1 MLVFVYVVVTAPTVR
16 SDQPPKE
23 LKASFVFRPFPPK
36 PPKELKASFL
46 FLPFP
51 LHLNVDIRVASD
63 WVRQA
68 SSQKK
73 VKLHT

>member
-1 MLVFVYVVVTAPTVR
+1 MLVLAYVVVTAPTVR

-23 LKASFVFRPFPPK
+23 LKASFVF
-36 PPKELKASFL
+36 
-46 FLPFP
+46 LPVP
-51 LHLNVDIRVASD
+51 LHLNVDVRVASD